1 MSALSDAVAALTA
14 NLNTLAASVKAMQAA
29 PAAPANDAADV
40 ATAVTNINALSD
52 EAKTLNASLT
62 PAAPAA

>member
-29 PAAPANDAADV
+29 PANDAADV

-52 EAKTLNASLT
+52 EAKALNASLT